1 VVGGVG
7 DKGRRGRREAVQVSA
22 ALGRQIGRQRPRLDR
37 AAIPLPQP
45 RPSTVSSASHGFSS
59 ARCQRRSN
67 RPTRPAAKAC
77 GEGACYRRTMTL
89 QTDLDE
95 TSGKVVSESS
105 PSERDRERDGLQVD
119 GKAVVDADET
129 QRLDRMNALAQR
141 EKAHAHA
148 LARPR
153 RERADSD
160 RVLQRDQGRR
170 GGGIFSQPCPKR
182 WNGVRKGHQQH
193 KPART
198 SGSPESHLLHRVRTL
213 PPSLLPRRGQ
223 RPSSRADD
231 ADGAF
236 LVCRGRIDGW
246 RTSR

>member
-1 VVGGVG
+1 
-7 DKGRRGRREAVQVSA
+7 
-22 ALGRQIGRQRPRLDR
+22 
-37 AAIPLPQP
+37 
-45 RPSTVSSASHGFSS
+45 
-59 ARCQRRSN
+59 
-67 RPTRPAAKAC
+67 
-77 GEGACYRRTMTL
+77 MTL

-153 RERADSD
+153 RERANSD

-170 GGGIFSQPCPKR
+170 GGGIFS
-182 WNGVRKGHQQH
+182 
-193 KPART
+193 
-198 SGSPESHLLHRVRTL
+198 
-213 PPSLLPRRGQ
+213 
-223 RPSSRADD
+223 
-231 ADGAF
+231 
-236 LVCRGRIDGW
+236 
-246 RTSR
+246 